1 MTTRAGPG
9 LGTAL
14 VTYLTTLAAVI
25 ALVVL
30 EVRSVRT
37 TLLFDVSL
45 LVFGIGL
52 TIAFWPT
59 LGRGLGRPRPIPGR
73 LWLVT
78 LGALLTLF
86 LVVQLLAVLAPDLFR
101 NLMSP
106 YRNEEL
112 GLTFAVLQMGPL
124 TAAAEEL
131 LFRGVILSGLS
142 ATFPERTAIIV
153 SALMFATLHLSPL
166 NFVHT
171 SLMGVVYA
179 LLTVRTGSLW
189 PSIGLHAAWN
199 IAFLLIDL

>member
-1 MTTRAGPG
+1 
-9 LGTAL
+9 
-14 VTYLTTLAAVI
+14 VT
-25 ALVVL
+25 
-30 EVRSVRT
+30 SVRT
-37 TLLFDVSL
+37 TLLFDVGL

-59 LGRGLGRPRPIPGR
+59 LGRGLGLPRPVPGR
-73 LWLVT
+73 LWLIT
-78 LGALLTLF
+78 LGVLLALF
-86 LVVQLLAVLAPDLFR
+86 LVVQLLALLAPDLFR
-101 NLMSP
+101 DLMSA

-124 TAAAEEL
+124 TAVTEEL
-131 LFRGVILSGLS
+131 LFRGVILSGLL
-142 ATFPERTAIIV
+142 ATFPERTAIVV

-171 SLMGVVYA
+171 SVLGVVYA
-179 LLTVRTGSLW
+179 LLTIRSCSLW